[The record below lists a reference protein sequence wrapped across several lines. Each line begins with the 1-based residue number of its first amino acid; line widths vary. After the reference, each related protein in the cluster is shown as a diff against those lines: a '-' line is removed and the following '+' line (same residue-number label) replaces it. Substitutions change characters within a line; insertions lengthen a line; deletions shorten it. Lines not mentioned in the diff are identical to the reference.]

1 MDIQSST
8 FNQLFVLYPVI
19 IQGWVTPVKPDGIA
33 HGGIPKVLYDGQA
46 QGLELL
52 IDPWTELQLASWIM
66 AADDRVDLY
75 KQGHPTPITGKT
87 VAPGEEQLRIRLYLP
102 HGWLDQGVNG
112 LYYKVTRVSGNVEQ
126 SRDLL
131 VLYHLRLPDTLDV
144 AIPPDV
150 IQDGVG
156 PERAAQGVTF
166 GFTYNNRRNFDRIEF
181 SVGDATF
188 RFDVPDAPMPIT
200 HTLFTD
206 AFEQA
211 GDNPSA
217 VVEFKVFDQLG
228 NVVRSPEKRL
238 DIHLGRLILLAP
250 TVRGMNGNQFSPVNS
265 EVRVIVPQGPLL
277 SSDKLWVKW
286 KGATDVA
293 AGSYTS
299 PPRLVSAGL
308 EIAVPRSVLA
318 YSLGQ
323 QVTVTYVFERNGIA
337 TESPPL
343 LLNILTLPETALTP
357 PKIVEADA
365 NNYLDVLALG
375 TNNATIH
382 ALLHTLIEAGQPCW
396 LRLEGK
402 KADGSVHNLTLWN
415 GLPAQVNSTW
425 VSQGFWPQVLANSY
439 VKLLGHGTTLT
450 IKYKVALDKSNVEAN
465 AVVFPDR
472 VCTIKA
478 VELAVPTLD
487 NVLDSA
493 GNEVLEAGLTV
504 STTLI
509 LRGTASKGLQV
520 EIFDGSG
527 SSAMSKGTVTAN
539 ATTGIWEHTFPVPL
553 GARRLY
559 AKALY
564 LVNPVYSNVRT
575 LTVTA
580 ATAPTLTSVKGS
592 PSDVEIPNGGT
603 TVETAVTLTGIAA
616 KGQKVDVLDGA
627 TSKGQATADATT
639 GIWTKKVSG
648 LVGGSHSF
656 TARALY
662 GSGQSS
668 NSRVVVVSVFN
679 IDTSLMVLNGQA
691 VRTGW
696 ATTGLDFI
704 GNTGVRVPTG
714 GVGTLIYTSSNTNVA
729 SVASNGKVTGQRNGS
744 ANISVEDANK
754 SRVSYPVQVSNI
766 YQLQHS
772 FQPGYTYHEAINWL
786 NSVPGSI
793 PVSYALAGM
802 IRVYGP
808 DSSWPYRTGDVHWM
822 CDAAGCA
829 GNSRTIFAYRNG
841 GIICEPNLN
850 NRFISWCLRPL

>member
-46 QGLELL
+46 QGLECL
-52 IDPWTELQLASWIM
+52 IDPWTELKLLSWTM
-66 AADDRVDLY
+66 AADDRIDLY

-112 LYYKVTRVSGNVEQ
+112 LYYKVTRVGGNVEQ

-144 AIPPDV
+144 VLPPDV

-156 PERAAQGVTF
+156 PERAAQGVPF

-188 RFDVPDAPMPIT
+188 RFDVPDAPTPIT

-206 AFEQA
+206 SFEKA

-228 NVVRSPEKRL
+228 NVARSPEKRL
-238 DIHLGRLILLAP
+238 DIHLGRVSLQAP

-265 EVRVIVPQGPLL
+265 EVRVLVPQGPLL
-277 SSDKLWVKW
+277 PNDKLWVKW

-299 PPRLVSAGL
+299 PQRLVSAGL
-308 EIAVPRSVLA
+308 VIAVPRSVLA

-323 QVTVTYVFERNGIA
+323 QITATYVFARNGIA

-343 LLNILTLPETALTP
+343 LLNILTLPATALIP
-357 PKIVEADA
+357 PMIVEADA

-375 TNNATIH
+375 AKNATIH

-402 KADGSVHNLTLWN
+402 KSNDSVHELAIWS
-415 GLPAQVNSTW
+415 GLPSQVNATW
-425 VSQGFWPQVLANSY
+425 INQGFWPEGLVNSY
-439 VKLLGHGTTLT
+439 LKQLGHGTMLT

-472 VCTIKA
+472 VYTIKA

-493 GNEVLEAGLTV
+493 GKEVLEAGLTV
-504 STTLI
+504 STTLK
-509 LRGTASKGLQV
+509 LRGTASKGLRV
-520 EIFDGSG
+520 EIFDGNG
-527 SSAMSKGTVTAN
+527 ASAVSKGTVTAN
-539 ATTGIWEHTFPVPL
+539 ETTGIWEHIITIRL

-559 AKALY
+559 AKSLY
-564 LVNPVYSNVRT
+564 HNTAVYSNVRN
-575 LTVTA
+575 LTVTEA
-580 ATAPTLTSVKGS
+580 SAPTLTSVRSS
-592 PSDVEIPNGGT
+592 PRDVEIPNNGF
-603 TVETAVTLTGIAA
+603 TAATAIMVSGVAA
-616 KGQKVDVLDGA
+616 KGQKVIVLDG
-627 TSKGQATADATT
+627 TLSKGQAIADATSGAWMLIVT
-639 GIWTKKVSG
+639 GLTTTK
-648 LVGGSHSF
+648 HSF
-656 TARALY
+656 TAKALY
-662 GSGQSS
+662 GSQPSS
-668 NSRVVVVSVFN
+668 
-679 IDTSLMVLNGQA
+679 Q
-691 VRTGW
+691 
-696 ATTGLDFI
+696 
-704 GNTGVRVPTG
+704 VRVFSILPVSFT
-714 GVGTLIYTSSNTNVA
+714 
-729 SVASNGKVTGQRNGS
+729 
-744 ANISVEDANK
+744 EDF
-754 SRVSYPVQVSNI
+754 SQYPVQIISTLETTYMTITSTQVNSSYVRTINQTGGTLLYFVCRPHAASSATLNLRVPCSRVDFIYSIYSQGTPNGVFFATFYGDGATPLRKLRIPATGHADYTSVTVEASNI
-766 YQLQHS
+766 KRIELDVRGAEIS
-772 FQPGYTYHEAINWL
+772 
-786 NSVPGSI
+786 SGS
-793 PVSYALAGM
+793 LLD
-802 IRVYGP
+802 IRV
-808 DSSWPYRTGDVHWM
+808 DDMKFNAQT
-822 CDAAGCA
+822 
-829 GNSRTIFAYRNG
+829 
-841 GIICEPNLN
+841 
-850 NRFISWCLRPL
+850 

>member
-1 MDIQSST
+1 MDIQSSA
-8 FNQLFVLYPVI
+8 FNQLFALYPII
-19 IQGWVTPVKPDGIA
+19 IQGGVRPVKPDGIA
-33 HGGIPKVLYDGQA
+33 DGGIPKVLYDGQP

-112 LYYKVTRVSGNVEQ
+112 LYYKVIRVSGNVEQ
-126 SRDLL
+126 SRDLRL
-131 VLYHLRLPDTLDV
+131 LYHLRLPDTLDV
-144 AIPPDV
+144 EIPPDV

-156 PERAAQGVTF
+156 PERAARGVPF

-188 RFDVPDAPMPIT
+188 RFDVPDAPTPIT

-206 AFEQA
+206 AFQRA

-238 DIHLGRLILLAP
+238 DIHLGRLTLLAP

-402 KADGSVHNLTLWN
+402 KSDGSVHDLAIWS
-415 GLPAQVNSTW
+415 GLPYQVNATW
-425 VSQGFWPQVLANSY
+425 INQGFWPEGLVNSY
-439 VKLLGHGTTLT
+439 LKQLGHGTTLT

-472 VCTIKA
+472 VYTIKA

-493 GNEVLEAGLTV
+493 GNEVLQAGVTV
-504 STTLI
+504 SSTLT
-509 LRGTASKGLQV
+509 LRGTANEGLQV
-520 EIFDGSG
+520 EIFDGNG
-527 SSAMSKGTVTAN
+527 ASAVSKGTATAHN
-539 ATTGIWEHTFPVPL
+539 ATRIWEHPITVPL

-559 AKALY
+559 AKSLY
-564 LVNPVYSNVRT
+564 HNTAVYSNVRN
-575 LTVTA
+575 LTVISELIVDTSPLLLNQLNYSIDLTA
-580 ATAPTLTSVKGS
+580 AGWLRTGNDPAGTSETRTVGGGVLPYSFTTSAPEIASVDSAGCIRSEGNGEAIITISDAMGQTKTIAVTCTNVRRILVSPNQMVPSSALAWIDTNGTRLLTTNTQMLQTLLTKYFSKLGS
-592 PSDVEIPNGGT
+592 LHYTGTTIDNSAYPWTVIVADYALYPNGQYIKHTIGT
-603 TVETAVTLTGIAA
+603 NTHPWPAMTL
-616 KGQKVDVLDGA
+616 
-627 TSKGQATADATT
+627 
-639 GIWTKKVSG
+639 
-648 LVGGSHSF
+648 
-656 TARALY
+656 
-662 GSGQSS
+662 
-668 NSRVVVVSVFN
+668 
-679 IDTSLMVLNGQA
+679 
-691 VRTGW
+691 
-696 ATTGLDFI
+696 
-704 GNTGVRVPTG
+704 
-714 GVGTLIYTSSNTNVA
+714 
-729 SVASNGKVTGQRNGS
+729 QR
-744 ANISVEDANK
+744 
-754 SRVSYPVQVSNI
+754 
-766 YQLQHS
+766 
-772 FQPGYTYHEAINWL
+772 
-786 NSVPGSI
+786 
-793 PVSYALAGM
+793 
-802 IRVYGP
+802 
-808 DSSWPYRTGDVHWM
+808 
-822 CDAAGCA
+822 
-829 GNSRTIFAYRNG
+829 
-841 GIICEPNLN
+841 
-850 NRFISWCLRPL
+850 